1 MRNKKY
7 QRFKLDFLR
16 HRLSLSVLVGLVVV
30 TLSKTALAQTS
41 ATRVPIDAFGEVF
54 TAILAAPAEQTR
66 VVVYRVHQPSN
77 GFPVNIYLN
86 GQYHASLLR
95 GGYTEFCA
103 RPGAVNIKAA
113 LDDAS
118 RLHSGK
124 FDAGQRLDLKPGQT
138 VILKIDESASP
149 SINLVMGRT
158 PQNHEDLKSTR
169 RQIHTISRAKAA
181 VACDEPAPVPL
192 PAAAPAYAPASA
204 PVAVALAPT
213 PIAKP
218 PVPREY
224 ALETDALFE
233 FGKAE
238 IRASG
243 FNAIE
248 SLLQRLLQDFS
259 SVERIRVVGY
269 TDPIG
274 PASFNKK
281 LSQARADVV
290 ARQIAS
296 RNIPIERGIV
306 AEGRGPIELVK
317 TGCGN
322 KPTPENK
329 VCHAP
334 NRRVMV
340 VITGARR

>member
-1 MRNKKY
+1 MQVFAEVTVAKSHFQWSALGVLGQSLARAI
-7 QRFKLDFLR
+7 LAAWFL
-16 HRLSLSVLVGLVVV
+16 V
-30 TLSKTALAQTS
+30 TMAPSAVAQTPAS
-41 ATRVPIDAFGEVF
+41 RVSTDAFGEVYV
-54 TAILAAPAEQTR
+54 TALAAPAEQTR
-66 VVVYRVHQPSN
+66 VFVYRSGQAPNAS
-77 GFPVNIYLN
+77 PVNIYLN

-95 GGYTEFCA
+95 GGFTEFCA
-103 RPGAVNIKAA
+103 APGAVNIKAA

-118 RLHSGK
+118 RLHTSK
-124 FDAGQRLDLKPGQT
+124 LDAGQRLELKAGQT
-138 VILKIDESASP
+138 NFLKVDESTSP
-149 SINLVMGRT
+149 AIGLLSGTAAQTKAEIEG
-158 PQNHEDLKSTR
+158 TR

-181 VACDEPAPVPL
+181 LTCEQ
-192 PAAAPAYAPASA
+192 PAAAA
-204 PVAVALAPT
+204 AVAAAVVT
-213 PIAKP
+213 PPPVAKP

-238 IRASG
+238 MRASG
-243 FNAIE
+243 YNAIE
-248 SLLQRLLQDFS
+248 SLVQRLLQDFS
-259 SVERIRVVGY
+259 SVERIRVVGF

-274 PASFNKK
+274 SAAFNKK
-281 LSQARADVV
+281 LSQNRADVV

-296 RNIPIERGIV
+296 RKIPTERGIE

-329 VCHAP
+329 LCHAP

>member
-1 MRNKKY
+1 MKKLNS
-7 QRFKLDFLR
+7 Q
-16 HRLSLSVLVGLVVV
+16 SVMVRGWGR
-30 TLSKTALAQTS
+30 KLAQACLAGWVVACAATG
-41 ATRVPIDAFGEVF
+41 AMAQTDPTRVTIEAFGEAY
-54 TAILAAPAEQTR
+54 TPPLPAPAQQTR
-66 VVVYRVHQPSN
+66 VLVYRQNSAPSTL
-77 GFPVNIYLN
+77 PVNIYLN

-103 RPGAVNIKAA
+103 APGFVNVKAA

-118 RLHSGK
+118 RQHLSK
-124 FDAGQRLDLKPGQT
+124 RDPGQRLDLKAGQT
-138 VILKIDESASP
+138 VFLKVDESAP
-149 SINLVMGRT
+149 SAINLLSGTEAQTRA
-158 PQNHEDLKSTR
+158 DLQTTR

-181 VACDEPAPVPL
+181 VACGE
-192 PAAAPAYAPASA
+192 PAAAKRPD
-204 PVAVALAPT
+204 
-213 PIAKP
+213 
-218 PVPREY
+218 VPREY
-224 ALETDALFE
+224 ALEADALFE

-248 SLLQRLLQDFS
+248 TLLQRVRQDFT

-274 PASFNKK
+274 SAALNKR
-281 LSQARADVV
+281 LSQERADVV
-290 ARQIAS
+290 ARHIAT
-296 RNIPIERGIV
+296 RNLTIERGID
-306 AEGRGPIELVK
+306 AEGRGSIELAK

-322 KPTPENK
+322 TPTPENK
-329 VCHAP
+329 ACHAP

>member
-1 MRNKKY
+1 MQVFVEVTVEKSSSQGSALQVLGQKVARTI
-7 QRFKLDFLR
+7 LAGL
-16 HRLSLSVLVGLVVV
+16 VLV
-30 TLSKTALAQTS
+30 TFAHSALAQS
-41 ATRVPIDAFGEVF
+41 SSRVTIDAFGEVYT
-54 TAILAAPAEQTR
+54 TALAAPAEQTR
-66 VVVYRVHQPSN
+66 VLVYRHNQGPN
-77 GFPVNIYLN
+77 ALPVNIYLN

-103 RPGAVNIKAA
+103 APGAVNIKAA

-118 RLHSGK
+118 RLHMSK
-124 FDAGQRLDLKPGQT
+124 LDTGQRLELKAGQT
-138 VILKIDESASP
+138 IFLKVDESTSP
-149 SINLVMGRT
+149 AIGLLSGTAAQTKADM
-158 PQNHEDLKSTR
+158 ESTR

-181 VACDEPAPVPL
+181 LTCGQ
-192 PAAAPAYAPASA
+192 PAAAPAVLAVVAPPPA
-204 PVAVALAPT
+204 P
-213 PIAKP
+213 KP

-243 FNAIE
+243 YNAIE
-248 SLLQRLLQDFS
+248 SLVQRLLQDFS

-274 PASFNKK
+274 SAAFNKR
-281 LSQARADVV
+281 LSQQRADKV
-290 ARQIAS
+290 ARHIAS
-296 RNIPIERGIV
+296 RNIPIERGIE

-322 KPTPENK
+322 TPTPENK
-329 VCHAP
+329 TCHAP

>member
-1 MRNKKY
+1 MDKSCS
-7 QRFKLDFLR
+7 QGSALKLLGQKVAR
-16 HRLSLSVLVGLVVV
+16 TILAGLVCVSISQTVV
-30 TLSKTALAQTS
+30 AQS
-41 ATRVPIDAFGEVF
+41 SNARVSIDAFGEAYT
-54 TAILAAPAEQTR
+54 TALAAPAEQTR
-66 VVVYRVHQPSN
+66 VYVYRSTQAPDAS
-77 GFPVNIYLN
+77 PVNIYLN

-95 GGYTEFCA
+95 GGFTEFCTA
-103 RPGAVNIKAA
+103 PGAVNIKAA

-118 RLHSGK
+118 RLHMSK
-124 FDAGQRLDLKPGQT
+124 LDAGKRLDLRAGQT
-138 VILKIDESASP
+138 IFLKVDESTSP
-149 SINLVMGRT
+149 FIGFLSGTAAQTKADM
-158 PQNHEDLKSTR
+158 ESTR

-181 VACDEPAPVPL
+181 LTCGH
-192 PAAAPAYAPASA
+192 PAAVPT
-204 PVAVALAPT
+204 VAAAVT
-213 PIAKP
+213 PPPPPKP

-238 IRASG
+238 LRASG
-243 FNAIE
+243 YNAIE
-248 SLLQRLLQDFS
+248 SLVQRLLQDFS

-274 PASFNKK
+274 SGAFNKR
-281 LSQARADVV
+281 LSQQRADMV

-296 RNIPIERGIV
+296 RNIPIERGIET
-306 AEGRGPIELVK
+306 EGRGPIELVK

-322 KPTPENK
+322 TSTPENK
-329 VCHAP
+329 TCHAP

>member
-1 MRNKKY
+1 VEVRVNKSH
-7 QRFKLDFLR
+7 FEWSSLR
-16 HRLSLSVLVGLVVV
+16 VLGQKV
-30 TLSKTALAQTS
+30 
-41 ATRVPIDAFGEVF
+41 TRVVLAGCVFVTIAPSAVAQSPSSRISIDAFGEVYV
-54 TAILAAPAEQTR
+54 TALAAPAEQTR
-66 VVVYRVHQPSN
+66 VFVYRTGQAPNAS
-77 GFPVNIYLN
+77 PVNIYLN

-95 GGYTEFCA
+95 GGFTEFCA
-103 RPGAVNIKAA
+103 APGAVNIKAA

-118 RLHSGK
+118 RLHTSK
-124 FDAGQRLDLKPGQT
+124 LDAGQRLELKAGQT
-138 VILKIDESASP
+138 NFLKVDESTLPAIGLLSGTAAQTKAE
-149 SINLVMGRT
+149 L
-158 PQNHEDLKSTR
+158 ESTR

-181 VACDEPAPVPL
+181 LTCGQ
-192 PAAAPAYAPASA
+192 PAAAAA
-204 PVAVALAPT
+204 VAVVVVPPPPAP
-213 PIAKP
+213 KP

-243 FNAIE
+243 YNAIE
-248 SLLQRLLQDFS
+248 SLVQRLLQDFS

-274 PASFNKK
+274 SAAFNKK
-281 LSQARADVV
+281 LSQDRADVV
-290 ARQIAS
+290 ARQIVS
-296 RNIPIERGIV
+296 RNIPIERGIE

-322 KPTPENK
+322 TPTPENK
-329 VCHAP
+329 ICHAP

>member
-1 MRNKKY
+1 MKVFVEVTVDKSSSQGSVLQVLGQKVARTILAVLVFVSIS
-7 QRFKLDFLR
+7 QTVLAQSSTT
-16 HRLSLSVLVGLVVV
+16 RLS
-30 TLSKTALAQTS
+30 
-41 ATRVPIDAFGEVF
+41 IDAFGEPYT
-54 TAILAAPAEQTR
+54 TALAAPAEQTR
-66 VVVYRVHQPSN
+66 VFVYRNTQAPNAS
-77 GFPVNIYLN
+77 PVNIYLN

-95 GGYTEFCA
+95 GGFTEFCA
-103 RPGAVNIKAA
+103 APGAVNIKAA

-118 RLHSGK
+118 RLHMSK
-124 FDAGQRLDLKPGQT
+124 LDTGQRLELKAGQT
-138 VILKIDESASP
+138 IFLKVDESTSP
-149 SINLVMGRT
+149 TIGLLSGTAAQTKADM
-158 PQNHEDLKSTR
+158 ESTR

-181 VACDEPAPVPL
+181 LTCGQ
-192 PAAAPAYAPASA
+192 PAAAPAVLAVVAPPPA
-204 PVAVALAPT
+204 P
-213 PIAKP
+213 KP

-243 FNAIE
+243 YNAIE
-248 SLLQRLLQDFS
+248 SLVQRLLQDFS

-274 PASFNKK
+274 SAAFNKR
-281 LSQARADVV
+281 LSQQRADKV
-290 ARQIAS
+290 ARHIAS
-296 RNIPIERGIV
+296 RNIPIERGIE

-322 KPTPENK
+322 TPTPENK
-329 VCHAP
+329 TCHAP

>member
-1 MRNKKY
+1 MDQSRFQGSVFKVFS
-7 QRFKLDFLR
+7 QRAVR
-16 HRLSLSVLVGLVVV
+16 SVLTAWVLVTVAH
-30 TLSKTALAQTS
+30 TAVAQTS
-41 ATRVPIDAFGEVF
+41 DARVSIDAFGEVF
-54 TAILAAPAEQTR
+54 TTALAAPADQTR
-66 VVVYRVHQPSN
+66 VLVYRTQQGPN
-77 GFPVNIYLN
+77 AQPVNIYLN

-95 GGYTEFCA
+95 GGFSEFCA
-103 RPGAVNIKAA
+103 APGAVNIKAA

-118 RLHSGK
+118 KRHTSKL
-124 FDAGQRLDLKPGQT
+124 DAGQRLELKAGQT
-138 VILKIDESASP
+138 IYLKVDES
-149 SINLVMGRT
+149 T
-158 PQNHEDLKSTR
+158 PPAVGLLSGTAVQTKSELESTR

-181 VACDEPAPVPL
+181 LTCGQPAAVVAKPAPVP
-192 PAAAPAYAPASA
+192 
-204 PVAVALAPT
+204 
-213 PIAKP
+213 KP

-243 FNAIE
+243 YNAIE
-248 SLLQRLLQDFS
+248 SLVQRLLQDFS

-274 PASFNKK
+274 SAAFNKK
-281 LSQARADVV
+281 LSQQRADVV
-290 ARQIAS
+290 ARHIAS
-296 RNIPIERGIV
+296 RNIPIERGIE
-306 AEGRGPIELVK
+306 AEGRGSIELAK

-322 KPTPENK
+322 APTPENK
-329 VCHAP
+329 ICHAP

>member
-1 MRNKKY
+1 MAKSHFQWSALGVLGQNLARAI
-7 QRFKLDFLR
+7 LAAWFL
-16 HRLSLSVLVGLVVV
+16 V
-30 TLSKTALAQTS
+30 TIAPSAVAQSS
-41 ATRVPIDAFGEVF
+41 ASRASMDAFGEVYV
-54 TAILAAPAEQTR
+54 TALAAPAEQTR
-66 VVVYRVHQPSN
+66 VFVYRSGQAPNAS
-77 GFPVNIYLN
+77 PVNIYLN

-95 GGYTEFCA
+95 GGFTEFCTA
-103 RPGAVNIKAA
+103 PAAVNIKAA

-118 RLHSGK
+118 RLHTSK
-124 FDAGQRLDLKPGQT
+124 LDAGQRLELKAGQT
-138 VILKIDESASP
+138 NFLKVDESTSP
-149 SINLVMGRT
+149 AIGLLSGTAAQTKAEIEG
-158 PQNHEDLKSTR
+158 TR

-181 VACDEPAPVPL
+181 LTCEQ
-192 PAAAPAYAPASA
+192 PAAAA
-204 PVAVALAPT
+204 VAVAAAVVTSP
-213 PIAKP
+213 PGAKP

-243 FNAIE
+243 YNAIE
-248 SLLQRLLQDFS
+248 ALVQRLLQDFS
-259 SVERIRVVGY
+259 SVERIRVVGF

-274 PASFNKK
+274 SAAFNKK
-281 LSQARADVV
+281 LSQNRADVV

-296 RNIPIERGIV
+296 RKIPTERGIE

-329 VCHAP
+329 LCHAP

>member
-1 MRNKKY
+1 
-7 QRFKLDFLR
+7 
-16 HRLSLSVLVGLVVV
+16 VLVYRNNQASN
-30 TLSKTALAQTS
+30 TL
-41 ATRVPIDAFGEVF
+41 
-54 TAILAAPAEQTR
+54 
-66 VVVYRVHQPSN
+66 
-77 GFPVNIYLN
+77 PVNIYLN

-95 GGYTEFCA
+95 GGFTEFCA
-103 RPGAVNIKAA
+103 APGAVNIKAA

-118 RLHSGK
+118 RLHTSK
-124 FDAGQRLDLKPGQT
+124 LDAGQRLVLKAGQT
-138 VILKIDESASP
+138 VFLKVDESTSP
-149 SINLVMGRT
+149 VIGLLSGTAAQTKAEI
-158 PQNHEDLKSTR
+158 EATR

-181 VACDEPAPVPL
+181 LTCGQ
-192 PAAAPAYAPASA
+192 PAA
-204 PVAVALAPT
+204 VAVVT
-213 PIAKP
+213 PPPPPKP
-218 PVPREY
+218 PAPREY

-243 FNAIE
+243 YNAIE
-248 SLLQRLLQDFS
+248 SLVQRLLQDFS

-274 PASFNKK
+274 SAAFNKK
-281 LSQARADVV
+281 LSQQRADVV

-296 RNIPIERGIV
+296 RNIPIERGIE
-306 AEGRGPIELVK
+306 AEGRGSIELVK

-322 KPTPENK
+322 TPTPENK
-329 VCHAP
+329 ICHAP

>member
-1 MRNKKY
+1 MDKSS
-7 QRFKLDFLR
+7 FLG
-16 HRLSLSVLVGLVVV
+16 SVFQVDTPRVARKFITGLVFFAVAHAA
-30 TLSKTALAQTS
+30 SAQS
-41 ATRVPIDAFGEVF
+41 PGSRVNIDAFGEVF
-54 TAILAAPAEQTR
+54 STALAAPANQTR
-66 VVVYRVHQPSN
+66 IVVFRNNQAPN
-77 GFPVNIYLN
+77 ALPVNIYLN

-95 GGYTEFCA
+95 GGFSEFCA
-103 RPGAVNIKAA
+103 APGAVNIKVA

-118 RLHSGK
+118 RLHTSK
-124 FDAGQRLDLKPGQT
+124 LDAGQRLALQAGQT
-138 VILKIDESASP
+138 IYLKVDESTSP
-149 SINLVMGRT
+149 AIGLLSGTEVQAKADVEG
-158 PQNHEDLKSTR
+158 TR

-181 VACDEPAPVPL
+181 LTCGQPAPVVV
-192 PAAAPAYAPASA
+192 AAPP
-204 PVAVALAPT
+204 PP
-213 PIAKP
+213 PKP
-218 PVPREY
+218 PAPREY

-243 FNAIE
+243 YNAIE
-248 SLLQRLLQDFS
+248 SLVQRLLQDFS
-259 SVERIRVVGY
+259 SGERIRVVGY

-274 PASFNKK
+274 SAAFNKK
-281 LSQARADVV
+281 LSQDRAVV
-290 ARQIAS
+290 VGRQIAA

-322 KPTPENK
+322 TPTPENK
-329 VCHAP
+329 LCHAP

>member
-1 MRNKKY
+1 MKKSSL
-7 QRFKLDFLR
+7 QGSVLRFLR
-16 HRLSLSVLVGLVVV
+16 RQVAQTLLGGLA
-30 TLSKTALAQTS
+30 LACLAQTAAAQSS
-41 ATRVPIDAFGEVF
+41 ATRVNIDAFGEAF
-54 TAILAAPAEQTR
+54 TTALAAPAAQTR
-66 VVVYRVHQPSN
+66 VFVYRNNQAANALPI
-77 GFPVNIYLN
+77 NIYLN

-95 GGYTEFCA
+95 GGFTEFCA
-103 RPGAVNIKAA
+103 APGSVNIKAA

-118 RLHSGK
+118 KLHTSK
-124 FDAGQRLDLKPGQT
+124 LDAGQRLVLKAGQT
-138 VILKIDESASP
+138 VYLKVDESTPPAV
-149 SINLVMGRT
+149 NLLSGT
-158 PQNHEDLKSTR
+158 AAQTKEDMQATR

-181 VACDEPAPVPL
+181 LTCAEPA
-192 PAAAPAYAPASA
+192 A
-204 PVAVALAPT
+204 VAVAPPPPAP
-213 PIAKP
+213 KP

-243 FNAIE
+243 YNAIE
-248 SLLQRLLQDFS
+248 SLMQRLQQDFS

-274 PASFNKK
+274 SAAFNKK
-281 LSQARADVV
+281 LSQDRANVV

-296 RNIPIERGIV
+296 RNLPIEKGID

-322 KPTPENK
+322 TPTPENK
-329 VCHAP
+329 ICHAP

>member
-1 MRNKKY
+1 MKVLA
-7 QRFKLDFLR
+7 QRVTRTVLTVY
-16 HRLSLSVLVGLVVV
+16 VLVAAAN
-30 TLSKTALAQTS
+30 SALAQS
-41 ATRVPIDAFGEVF
+41 SDSRVNIDAFGELF
-54 TAILAAPAEQTR
+54 TTALAAPANQTR
-66 VVVYRVHQPSN
+66 VFVFRNNQAPNSK
-77 GFPVNIYLN
+77 PVNIYLN

-95 GGYTEFCA
+95 GGFSEFCA
-103 RPGAVNIKAA
+103 APGFVNIKAA

-118 RLHSGK
+118 RLHTSK
-124 FDAGQRLDLKPGQT
+124 LDAGQRLELKAGQT
-138 VILKIDESASP
+138 IFLKVDESTSP
-149 SINLVMGRT
+149 AIGLLSGTAAQAKADIEG
-158 PQNHEDLKSTR
+158 TR

-181 VACDEPAPVPL
+181 LTCGQ
-192 PAAAPAYAPASA
+192 PAAVA
-204 PVAVALAPT
+204 AVAPPAAP
-213 PIAKP
+213 KP

-243 FNAIE
+243 YNAIE
-248 SLLQRLLQDFS
+248 SLVQRLLQDFS

-274 PASFNKK
+274 SAAFNKK
-281 LSQARADVV
+281 LSQQRADVV

-296 RNIPIERGIV
+296 RNIPIERGIE
-306 AEGRGPIELVK
+306 AEGRGSIELVK

-322 KPTPENK
+322 SPTPENK
-329 VCHAP
+329 LCHAP

>member
-1 MRNKKY
+1 M
-7 QRFKLDFLR
+7 
-16 HRLSLSVLVGLVVV
+16 
-30 TLSKTALAQTS
+30 AA
-41 ATRVPIDAFGEVF
+41 PID
-54 TAILAAPAEQTR
+54 QTR
-66 VVVYRVHQPSN
+66 VFVYRNNQAPN
-77 GFPVNIYLN
+77 DKPVNIYLN

-95 GGYTEFCA
+95 GGFSEFCA
-103 RPGAVNIKAA
+103 APGAVNIKAA

-118 RLHSGK
+118 KLHASK
-124 FDAGQRLDLKPGQT
+124 LDAGQRLDLKAGQT
-138 VILKIDESASP
+138 IFLKVDESTSP
-149 SINLVMGRT
+149 AIGLLSGTAAQVKADI
-158 PQNHEDLKSTR
+158 ESTR

-181 VACDEPAPVPL
+181 LTCMEPAPVAVVTPP
-192 PAAAPAYAPASA
+192 PAP
-204 PVAVALAPT
+204 
-213 PIAKP
+213 KP

-243 FNAIE
+243 YNAIE
-248 SLLQRLLQDFS
+248 SLVQRLLQDFS

-274 PASFNKK
+274 SPAFNKK
-281 LSQARADVV
+281 LSQQRADVV
-290 ARQIAS
+290 ARHIATK
-296 RNIPIERGIV
+296 NIPMDRGIE

-322 KPTPENK
+322 TPTPENK
-329 VCHAP
+329 ICHAP

-340 VITGARR
+340 VITGA

>member
-1 MRNKKY
+1 VEKSSFQVAMVRVWGQKIA
-7 QRFKLDFLR
+7 RACLAGW
-16 HRLSLSVLVGLVVV
+16 VLAC
-30 TLSKTALAQTS
+30 SAQMALAQSDTV
-41 ATRVPIDAFGEVF
+41 RVNIDAFGEPF
-54 TAILAAPAEQTR
+54 STALAAPAQQTR
-66 VVVYRVHQPSN
+66 VFVYRNNNAPN
-77 GFPVNIYLN
+77 ALPVNIYLN

-103 RPGAVNIKAA
+103 TPGFVNVKAA

-118 RLHSGK
+118 RLHLSK
-124 FDAGQRLDLKPGQT
+124 RDSGQRLDLMAGQT
-138 VILKIDESASP
+138 VFLKVDESAP
-149 SINLVMGRT
+149 PALNLLSGTEAQTQGDM
-158 PQNHEDLKSTR
+158 QATR

-181 VACDEPAPVPL
+181 VNCAQ
-192 PAAAPAYAPASA
+192 PAAAVAP
-204 PVAVALAPT
+204 PPPPKT
-213 PIAKP
+213 

-248 SLLQRLLQDFS
+248 SLMQRLRQDFS

-274 PASFNKK
+274 SAAFNRK
-281 LSQARADVV
+281 LSQDRADVV

-296 RNIPIERGIV
+296 RNLHIERGIET
-306 AEGRGPIELVK
+306 EGRGSIELVK

-322 KPTPENK
+322 TPTPENK
-329 VCHAP
+329 ICHAP

>member
-1 MRNKKY
+1 MQVFAEVTVAKSHFQWSALGLLGQNLARAI
-7 QRFKLDFLR
+7 LAAWFL
-16 HRLSLSVLVGLVVV
+16 V
-30 TLSKTALAQTS
+30 TTAPSAVAQSSASRASK
-41 ATRVPIDAFGEVF
+41 DAFGEVYV
-54 TAILAAPAEQTR
+54 TALAAPAEQTR
-66 VVVYRVHQPSN
+66 VFVYRSGQAPNAS
-77 GFPVNIYLN
+77 PVNIYLN

-95 GGYTEFCA
+95 GGFTEFCA
-103 RPGAVNIKAA
+103 APGAVNIKAA

-118 RLHSGK
+118 RLHTSK
-124 FDAGQRLDLKPGQT
+124 LDAGQRLELKAGQT
-138 VILKIDESASP
+138 NFLKVDESTSP
-149 SINLVMGRT
+149 AIGLLSGTAAQTKAEIEG
-158 PQNHEDLKSTR
+158 TR

-181 VACDEPAPVPL
+181 LTCEQ
-192 PAAAPAYAPASA
+192 PAA
-204 PVAVALAPT
+204 VAVAAAVVTSPLA
-213 PIAKP
+213 AKP

-243 FNAIE
+243 YNAIE
-248 SLLQRLLQDFS
+248 SLVQRLLQDFS
-259 SVERIRVVGY
+259 SVERIRVVGF

-274 PASFNKK
+274 SAAFNKK
-281 LSQARADVV
+281 LSQNRADVV

-296 RNIPIERGIV
+296 RKIPTERDIE

-329 VCHAP
+329 LCHAP

>member
-1 MRNKKY
+1 VDKSSS
-7 QRFKLDFLR
+7 QT
-16 HRLSLSVLVGLVVV
+16 SVLAVLGQKVTRTILAGLVWVAV
-30 TLSKTALAQTS
+30 AHSALAQTPVS
-41 ATRVPIDAFGEVF
+41 RVLIDAFGDVYT
-54 TAILAAPAEQTR
+54 TALAAPAEQTR
-66 VVVYRVHQPSN
+66 VLVYRNSQSPN
-77 GFPVNIYLN
+77 ALPVNVYLN
-86 GQYHASLLR
+86 GQYHASLLQ

-103 RPGAVNIKAA
+103 APGAVNIKAA

-118 RLHSGK
+118 RLHTSK
-124 FDAGQRLDLKPGQT
+124 LDAGQRLVLKAGQT
-138 VILKIDESASP
+138 VFLKVDESASP
-149 SINLVMGRT
+149 VIGLLSGTAAQTKAEIEG
-158 PQNHEDLKSTR
+158 TR

-181 VACDEPAPVPL
+181 QTCGQ
-192 PAAAPAYAPASA
+192 PAA
-204 PVAVALAPT
+204 VAVVT
-213 PIAKP
+213 PPPPPKP
-218 PVPREY
+218 PAPREY

-243 FNAIE
+243 YNAIE

-274 PASFNKK
+274 SAAFNKK
-281 LSQARADVV
+281 LSQQRADVV
-290 ARQIAS
+290 ARQISS
-296 RNIPIERGIV
+296 RNIPIERGIE

-322 KPTPENK
+322 APTPENK
-329 VCHAP
+329 ICHAP

>member
-1 MRNKKY
+1 MKKS
-7 QRFKLDFLR
+7 
-16 HRLSLSVLVGLVVV
+16 SLQGSVLRYLRRHVAQALLGGLA
-30 TLSKTALAQTS
+30 LACLAQTASAQTS
-41 ATRVPIDAFGEVF
+41 ATRVNIDAFGEAF
-54 TAILAAPAEQTR
+54 TTALAAPAAQTR
-66 VVVYRVHQPSN
+66 VFVYRNNQAASALPI
-77 GFPVNIYLN
+77 NIYLN

-95 GGYTEFCA
+95 GGFTEFCA
-103 RPGAVNIKAA
+103 APGSVNIKAA
-113 LDDAS
+113 LDDATK
-118 RLHSGK
+118 LHTSK
-124 FDAGQRLDLKPGQT
+124 LDAGQRLDLKAGQT
-138 VILKIDESASP
+138 VYLKVDESKPPAV
-149 SINLVMGRT
+149 NLLSGT
-158 PQNHEDLKSTR
+158 AAQTKEDLQATR

-181 VACDEPAPVPL
+181 VTCAEPAPVVV
-192 PAAAPAYAPASA
+192 APP
-204 PVAVALAPT
+204 PPT
-213 PIAKP
+213 PRP

-243 FNAIE
+243 YNAIE
-248 SLLQRLLQDFS
+248 SLMQRLQQDFS

-274 PASFNKK
+274 SAAFNKK
-281 LSQARADVV
+281 LSQDRANVV

-296 RNIPIERGIV
+296 RNLPIEKGIE

-322 KPTPENK
+322 TPTPENK
-329 VCHAP
+329 ICHAP

>member
-1 MRNKKY
+1 MNKSSFQGSVFKRLG
-7 QRFKLDFLR
+7 QRVARTVLAGL
-16 HRLSLSVLVGLVVV
+16 VLVAAAHSA
-30 TLSKTALAQTS
+30 TAQTS
-41 ATRVPIDAFGEVF
+41 DSRVNIDAFGEVF
-54 TAILAAPAEQTR
+54 TTALAAPTDQTR
-66 VVVYRVHQPSN
+66 VFVYRNNQAPN
-77 GFPVNIYLN
+77 DKPVNIYLN

-95 GGYTEFCA
+95 GGFSEFCA
-103 RPGAVNIKAA
+103 APGAVNIKAA

-118 RLHSGK
+118 KLHTSK
-124 FDAGQRLDLKPGQT
+124 LDAGQRLTLQAGQT
-138 VILKIDESASP
+138 IFLKVDETTSP
-149 SINLVMGRT
+149 AIGLLSGT
-158 PQNHEDLKSTR
+158 AAQTKADLESTR

-181 VACDEPAPVPL
+181 LTCGQ
-192 PAAAPAYAPASA
+192 PAAAVVVVATK
-204 PVAVALAPT
+204 PVP
-213 PIAKP
+213 KP

-243 FNAIE
+243 YNAIE
-248 SLLQRLLQDFS
+248 SLVQRLLQDFS

-274 PASFNKK
+274 SPAFNKK
-281 LSQARADVV
+281 LSQQRADVV
-290 ARQIAS
+290 ARQIATK
-296 RNIPIERGIV
+296 NIPMERGIE

-322 KPTPENK
+322 TPTPENK
-329 VCHAP
+329 ICHAP

>member
-1 MRNKKY
+1 VNKSH
-7 QRFKLDFLR
+7 FEWSSLR
-16 HRLSLSVLVGLVVV
+16 VLGQKV
-30 TLSKTALAQTS
+30 
-41 ATRVPIDAFGEVF
+41 TRVVLAGCVFVTIAPSAVAQSPSSRISIDAFGEVYV
-54 TAILAAPAEQTR
+54 TALAAPAEQTR
-66 VVVYRVHQPSN
+66 VFVYRTGQAPNAS
-77 GFPVNIYLN
+77 PVNIYLN

-95 GGYTEFCA
+95 GGFTEFCA
-103 RPGAVNIKAA
+103 APGAVNIKAA

-118 RLHSGK
+118 RLHTSK
-124 FDAGQRLDLKPGQT
+124 LDAGQRLELKAGQT
-138 VILKIDESASP
+138 NFLKVDESTLPAIGLLSGTAAQTKAE
-149 SINLVMGRT
+149 L
-158 PQNHEDLKSTR
+158 ESTR

-181 VACDEPAPVPL
+181 LTCGQ
-192 PAAAPAYAPASA
+192 PAAAAA
-204 PVAVALAPT
+204 VAVVVVPPPPAP
-213 PIAKP
+213 KP

-243 FNAIE
+243 YNAIE
-248 SLLQRLLQDFS
+248 SLVQRLLQDFS

-274 PASFNKK
+274 SAAFNKK
-281 LSQARADVV
+281 LSQDRADVV
-290 ARQIAS
+290 ARQIVS
-296 RNIPIERGIV
+296 RNIPIERGIE

-322 KPTPENK
+322 TPTPENK
-329 VCHAP
+329 ICHAP

>member
-1 MRNKKY
+1 MKKSSL
-7 QRFKLDFLR
+7 QGSLLRFLR
-16 HRLSLSVLVGLVVV
+16 VRVAPALLGGL
-30 TLSKTALAQTS
+30 AFACLAQTAPAQS
-41 ATRVPIDAFGEVF
+41 TASGVNIDAFGEAF
-54 TAILAAPAEQTR
+54 TTALAAPAQQTR
-66 VVVYRVHQPSN
+66 VFVYRNNQAANALPI
-77 GFPVNIYLN
+77 NIYLN

-103 RPGAVNIKAA
+103 APGSVNIKAA

-118 RLHSGK
+118 KLHTSK
-124 FDAGQRLDLKPGQT
+124 LDAGQRLDLKAGQT
-138 VILKIDESASP
+138 VFLKVDESTSP
-149 SINLVMGRT
+149 AMNLLSGT
-158 PQNHEDLKSTR
+158 AAQTQQDLQATR

-181 VACDEPAPVPL
+181 VTCAQ
-192 PAAAPAYAPASA
+192 PAAATATPATPAP
-204 PVAVALAPT
+204 
-213 PIAKP
+213 KP
-218 PVPREY
+218 SVPREY

-243 FNAIE
+243 YNAIE
-248 SLLQRLLQDFS
+248 SLVQRLLQDFS

-274 PASFNKK
+274 SAAFNKK
-281 LSQARADVV
+281 LSQQRADVV
-290 ARQIAS
+290 ARQISS
-296 RNIPIERGIV
+296 RNIPVEKGIE

-322 KPTPENK
+322 TPTPENK
-329 VCHAP
+329 NCHAP

>member
-1 MRNKKY
+1 
-7 QRFKLDFLR
+7 LR
-16 HRLSLSVLVGLVVV
+16 YLRRHVAQALLGGLA
-30 TLSKTALAQTS
+30 LACLAQTASAQTS
-41 ATRVPIDAFGEVF
+41 ATRVNIDAFGEAF
-54 TAILAAPAEQTR
+54 TTALTAPAAQTR
-66 VVVYRVHQPSN
+66 VFVYRNNQAASALPI
-77 GFPVNIYLN
+77 NIYLN

-95 GGYTEFCA
+95 GGFTEFCA
-103 RPGAVNIKAA
+103 APGSVNIKAA
-113 LDDAS
+113 LDDATK
-118 RLHSGK
+118 LHTSK
-124 FDAGQRLDLKPGQT
+124 LDAGQRLDLKAGQT
-138 VILKIDESASP
+138 VYLKVDESKPPAV
-149 SINLVMGRT
+149 NLLSGT
-158 PQNHEDLKSTR
+158 AAQTKEDLQATR

-181 VACDEPAPVPL
+181 VTCAEPAPVVV
-192 PAAAPAYAPASA
+192 APP
-204 PVAVALAPT
+204 PPT
-213 PIAKP
+213 PRP

-243 FNAIE
+243 YNAIE
-248 SLLQRLLQDFS
+248 SLMQRLQQDFS

-274 PASFNKK
+274 SAAFNKK
-281 LSQARADVV
+281 LSQDRANVV

-296 RNIPIERGIV
+296 RNLPIEKGIE

-322 KPTPENK
+322 TPTPENK
-329 VCHAP
+329 ICHAP

>member
-1 MRNKKY
+1 MQVFAEVTVAKSHFQWSALGVLGQNLARAI
-7 QRFKLDFLR
+7 LAAWFL
-16 HRLSLSVLVGLVVV
+16 V
-30 TLSKTALAQTS
+30 TMAPSAVAQS
-41 ATRVPIDAFGEVF
+41 PASRVSTDAFGEVYV
-54 TAILAAPAEQTR
+54 TALAAPAEQTR
-66 VVVYRVHQPSN
+66 VFVYRSGQAPNAS
-77 GFPVNIYLN
+77 PVNIYLN

-95 GGYTEFCA
+95 GGFTEFCA
-103 RPGAVNIKAA
+103 APGAVNIKAA

-118 RLHSGK
+118 RLHTSK
-124 FDAGQRLDLKPGQT
+124 LDAGQRLELKAGQT
-138 VILKIDESASP
+138 NFLKVDESTLPAIGLLSGTAAQTKAE
-149 SINLVMGRT
+149 L
-158 PQNHEDLKSTR
+158 ESTR

-181 VACDEPAPVPL
+181 LTCGQ
-192 PAAAPAYAPASA
+192 PAAAAA
-204 PVAVALAPT
+204 VAVVVVPPPPAP
-213 PIAKP
+213 KP

-243 FNAIE
+243 YNAIE
-248 SLLQRLLQDFS
+248 SLVQRLLQDFS

-274 PASFNKK
+274 SAAFNKK
-281 LSQARADVV
+281 LSQDRADVV
-290 ARQIAS
+290 ARQIVS
-296 RNIPIERGIV
+296 RNIPIERGIE

-322 KPTPENK
+322 TPTPENK
-329 VCHAP
+329 ICHAP